1 MVSGRKKNGVW
12 NLTVSVSDTY
22 DFTEIRSFS
31 KLSFGNAA
39 NDLGW
44 AMQKVGMM
52 VPYKISVSYK
62 TSWASI

>member
-1 MVSGRKKNGVW
+1 MKIKGTKDSKNVW
-12 NLTVSVSDTY
+12 TLKISVSDTY

-44 AMQKVGMM
+44 AMQKIGMM
-52 VPYKISVSYK
+52 VPYKISVSYTITK
-62 TSWASI
+62 K